1 MILFRLVD
9 LEDVCNGFEL
19 KELNMAALYR
29 AMETNRLTDSSEKKN
44 KPRYSGRLTTKKH
57 RNPKRRKAKAR

>member
-1 MILFRLVD
+1 MFRLVD

-19 KELNMAALYR
+19 KELNMAALCR

-44 KPRYSGRLTTKKH
+44 NPRYSGRLTAKKH
-57 RNPKRRKAKAR
+57 RNKKWRKARVK